1 MYVSGH
7 PFEPFARYF
16 RDANF
21 NCGLLADYE
30 EDEETGERTYAQIE
44 SGQQVVFGGLIAGVK
59 KINTRAGATMA
70 FVTVEDLYGNI
81 DCVAFPRI
89 YDRARHFLKADAV
102 VKVTGKIDISPD
114 KLPVIIADKIEEFV
128 PPEEKREAPARNERK
143 SGEQVLWLDARN
155 MGEEDFEEL
164 LDTLSGYAGETPCKV
179 LHGGKR
185 YEFPVRLTRALMAE
199 LRTFLPE
206 SAIKLV

>member
-1 MYVSGH
+1 M
-7 PFEPFARYF
+7 
-16 RDANF
+16 
-21 NCGLLADYE
+21 
-30 EDEETGERTYAQIE
+30 
-44 SGQQVVFGGLIAGVK
+44 
-59 KINTRAGATMA
+59 
-70 FVTVEDLYGNI
+70 
-81 DCVAFPRI
+81 
-89 YDRARHFLKADAV
+89 
-102 VKVTGKIDISPD
+102 KVTGKIDISPD
-114 KLPVIIADKIEEFV
+114 KAPVIIADKIEEFV

-164 LDTLSGYAGETPCKV
+164 LDTLSGYEGETHCKV
-179 LHGGKR
+179 LHGGRR

>member
-1 MYVSGH
+1 
-7 PFEPFARYF
+7 
-16 RDANF
+16 
-21 NCGLLADYE
+21 
-30 EDEETGERTYAQIE
+30 
-44 SGQQVVFGGLIAGVK
+44 
-59 KINTRAGATMA
+59 MA

-89 YDRARHFLKADAV
+89 YERARHFLKADAV
-102 VKVTGKIDISPD
+102 VRVTGKIDVAPD

-128 PPEEKREAPARNERK
+128 PPEEKEERPVK
-143 SGEQVLWLDARN
+143 KAEGGRVLWLDARN

-164 LDTLSGYAGETPCKV
+164 LDTLSGYAGETPSKV

-206 SAIKLV
+206 TAIKLV